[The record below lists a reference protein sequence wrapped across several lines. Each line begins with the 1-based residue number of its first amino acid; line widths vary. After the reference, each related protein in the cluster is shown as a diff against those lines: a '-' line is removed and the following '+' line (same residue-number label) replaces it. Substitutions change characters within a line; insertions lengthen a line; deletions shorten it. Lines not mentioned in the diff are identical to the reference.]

1 MIYIYT
7 RITADN
13 ITKGNMT
20 IKRNM
25 TNMIETQANIYLST
39 IPIGDNIILLS
50 LNGNNKC
57 Q

>member
-7 RITADN
+7 RSTADN

-39 IPIGDNIILLS
+39 IPIGDNIIRLS